1 MHCVACGALTRVR
14 NECWDSCI
22 AEWLGVFVFISAN
35 ALLNDQVSSA
45 FQKEKIFVAPIY
57 SSNFLIKLY

>member
-45 FQKEKIFVAPIY
+45 FQKEKIFEKKFSLHQFIVRI
-57 SSNFLIKLY
+57 F